1 MPCATDKKLTTEL
14 KAQKEEFDFL
24 HKKIGDLE
32 WEIATI
38 FYGKKAIFSD
48 EIEVLYEQLDNYR
61 SNMEILIEKIKNEVT
76 AANKLK

>member
-1 MPCATDKKLTTEL
+1 MDNKLTSEL
-14 KAQKEEFDFL
+14 KALKEEFNFL

-38 FYGKKAIFSD
+38 FYGKKAVRSS
-48 EIEVLYEQLDNYR
+48 EIEVLYERLDNYS